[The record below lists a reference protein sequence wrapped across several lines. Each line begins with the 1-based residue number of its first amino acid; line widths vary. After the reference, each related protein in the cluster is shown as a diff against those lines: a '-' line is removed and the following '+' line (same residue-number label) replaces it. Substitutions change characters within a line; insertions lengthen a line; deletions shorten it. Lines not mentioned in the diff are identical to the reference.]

1 MLKVRET
8 KDGVGEIV
16 RLGAPLR
23 ANAARARH
31 ILVLLLAA
39 LVAAFAAIAPPTPAE
54 AAPPAAPTGLAA
66 TTGGGHVALSWTNPN
81 DGSITKYQY
90 MEKVGDGEYGSWT
103 DVPDSDANTTAFT
116 ATGLT
121 PATVYAYKIR
131 AVSNRDFGEASDE
144 VTATPTTPVLPS
156 QPTGFVASPRDEEV
170 ILNWLNPNDPSISG
184 WEYRQKES
192 SSAAWGSW
200 TTMVGCDAATLCYT
214 VEGLTNDTKYSFQVR
229 AKNSAGDGSESET
242 AESTPTLARPTMPV
256 SFSSLIED
264 SKIKFTWQDPS
275 DSSITKYQIRRT
287 GLDAE
292 NKLVWLAWEDITG
305 SGATTTTHSVTG
317 LSDGV
322 RYFFQI
328 RAVNSVGNGFGSY
341 LQVQEFQIGP
351 PEHISFFRV
360 VGGNEEARLWW
371 QKPGDASI
379 THFEYR
385 QKQGSR
391 AFSDWQSL
399 ALTDLGTAVDYG
411 YSVTGLTNGVSYGFQ
426 VRSVNAN
433 GIGYNSLIESTVP
446 AETQPNK
453 PSGLTAVSGDGQA
466 TLNWTEPSDT
476 NIAKYQFRYRLTQ
489 TNSPWAND
497 WQDMEGSSATTT
509 SYVVTGLTNNLGYL
523 FVIRTV
529 NTAGGTSPKSESAT
543 TMPRGTELRFVS
555 YEVANGLPLVAY
567 EGAATRLGI
576 SLRRTPSENVSIELT
591 VVDEKVATVLPNVIR
606 WTPTT
611 SGIAYYASVTGIHD
625 DDEQPDLVQLN
636 LRVTGSNYEGATRTI
651 DIEVREDDGLE
662 ILKSLSIPENSPS
675 LSHLGSLIL
684 DNPFQRSRRYVLGG
698 EDFEA
703 FDINACTAE
712 LFVSNAATLDFE
724 TNPTSRAT
732 VIGQSLY
739 GVVLEGFT
747 VNVTNVEEPGVVEV
761 SPSQPDVGTA
771 LSTTLTDPDG
781 SITGATWQWARS
793 PDGTDD
799 SWTDISGPTSDTYS
813 PVVADRANYLRATAS
828 YTDGEG
834 SGKTALGSTANPATL
849 GLVLSSTSVV
859 VGEGLT
865 ETYTLALPAEP
876 SGDVT
881 VSVSSDDTAAA
892 TVELDEFTIPRL
904 EWDQPRTMTVTGVAD
919 TATAEITLTA
929 AGGGYDGVTGAV
941 MVTVYEPATTTGG
954 QSTHGVPA
962 DIPTVVRPSN
972 SGPAVEF
979 PGGATTGN
987 PFQVRVDPAPLNC
1000 VTGPSGR
1007 TLAGCVQVDLFTLD
1021 GNVWDE
1027 DADGTA
1033 FPSATVK
1040 IVVTSIRGISVHW
1053 RAGPSDPWTTIPRCA
1068 DEEDTRE
1075 CFTVSGNEV
1084 TIHNIQ
1090 GFSQFAA
1097 ARAPAA
1103 RRDRRDDDRDDRSV
1117 EAPVYL
1123 APVFVEGATTTREVA
1138 ENSPA
1143 GTLVGGPITATA
1155 NLDQPVT
1162 YSGGGPDAELFD
1174 VASDT
1179 GQILVAEGA
1188 AFNYE
1193 SARRTYDIE
1202 VVASTVAGP
1211 DSTIT
1216 LTITVINVDEA
1227 GAITLSPVGSPEV
1240 GKTVTATLID
1250 PDEGVFGESWSWQ
1263 RSADGTTWSDIIEAN
1278 SETYTPVGADAGMQ
1292 LRARVTYADSFGAGL
1307 ILTESTPA
1315 VAGAPQPAA
1324 TPQPAPTPQPTPEP
1338 TLAPMATPTAQ
1349 PTSTPTPAP
1358 TAEPTPT
1365 APLTPA
1371 AVVAATPRPLPP
1383 TPTPWVG
1390 APTPVPAEATGPILA
1405 AQAPTPAPTIAAQPT
1420 RAPALPAPV
1429 QQAPPPAE
1437 SQDGFPLWVIVLI
1450 IFGLG
1455 VLAVGAVTVFLRR
1468 R

>member
-23 ANAARARH
+23 ANVARARH

-264 SKIKFTWQDPS
+264 SKIKFTWNDPS
-275 DSSITKYQIRRT
+275 DSSITNYQIRRT
-287 GLDAE
+287 GTGRDAE
-292 NKLVWLAWEDITG
+292 NWLAWEDIPA
-305 SGATTTTHSVTG
+305 SGPTTTTHSVTG

-351 PEHISFFRV
+351 PEHISFFSV
-360 VGGNEEARLWW
+360 VGGNEEARLGWE
-371 QKPGDASI
+371 KPGDASI

-385 QKQGSR
+385 QKQGSG

-399 ALTDLGTAVDYG
+399 ALTDLGTAVNYV
-411 YSVTGLTNGVSYGFQ
+411 YSVTGLTNGASYGFQ

-433 GIGYNSLIESTVP
+433 GFGYNSRIESTVP

-509 SYVVTGLTNNLGYL
+509 SYVVTGLTNNSEYL
-523 FVIRTV
+523 FVIRTL
-529 NTAGGTSPKSESAT
+529 NTAGGTSIKSESAT
-543 TMPRGTELRFVS
+543 TIPRGTELWFDS
-555 YEVANGLPLVAY
+555 YEVANGLPLVVF
-567 EGAATRLGI
+567 EGAAIRLGI
-576 SLRRTPSENVSIELT
+576 GLRRKPSDNVSVALT

-611 SGIAYYASVTGIHD
+611 SGIVYYASVTGIHD

-662 ILKSLSIPENSPS
+662 ILKSLSIPEDSPS
-675 LSHLGSLIL
+675 LSHVGSLIL

-747 VNVTNVEEPGVVEV
+747 VNITNVEEPGVVEV
-761 SPSQPDVGTA
+761 SPSQPEVGTA

-781 SITGATWQWARS
+781 SISGATWQWARS
-793 PDGTDD
+793 SDGTDD
-799 SWTDISGPTSDTYS
+799 SWTDISGASSDTYS
-813 PVVADRANYLRATAS
+813 PVVADRAHYLRATAS

-834 SGKTALGSTANPATL
+834 SGKTAQGRTANPATL

-876 SGDVT
+876 SGD
-881 VSVSSDDTAAA
+881 
-892 TVELDEFTIPRL
+892 
-904 EWDQPRTMTVTGVAD
+904 
-919 TATAEITLTA
+919 
-929 AGGGYDGVTGAV
+929 
-941 MVTVYEPATTTGG
+941 
-954 QSTHGVPA
+954 
-962 DIPTVVRPSN
+962 
-972 SGPAVEF
+972 GP
-979 PGGATTGN
+979 
-987 PFQVRVDPAPLNC
+987 
-1000 VTGPSGR
+1000 
-1007 TLAGCVQVDLFTLD
+1007 
-1021 GNVWDE
+1021 
-1027 DADGTA
+1027 
-1033 FPSATVK
+1033 
-1040 IVVTSIRGISVHW
+1040 
-1053 RAGPSDPWTTIPRCA
+1053 
-1068 DEEDTRE
+1068 
-1075 CFTVSGNEV
+1075 
-1084 TIHNIQ
+1084 
-1090 GFSQFAA
+1090 
-1097 ARAPAA
+1097 
-1103 RRDRRDDDRDDRSV
+1103 
-1117 EAPVYL
+1117 
-1123 APVFVEGATTTREVA
+1123 
-1138 ENSPA
+1138 
-1143 GTLVGGPITATA
+1143 
-1155 NLDQPVT
+1155 
-1162 YSGGGPDAELFD
+1162 
-1174 VASDT
+1174 
-1179 GQILVAEGA
+1179 
-1188 AFNYE
+1188 
-1193 SARRTYDIE
+1193 
-1202 VVASTVAGP
+1202 
-1211 DSTIT
+1211 
-1216 LTITVINVDEA
+1216 
-1227 GAITLSPVGSPEV
+1227 
-1240 GKTVTATLID
+1240 
-1250 PDEGVFGESWSWQ
+1250 
-1263 RSADGTTWSDIIEAN
+1263 
-1278 SETYTPVGADAGMQ
+1278 
-1292 LRARVTYADSFGAGL
+1292 
-1307 ILTESTPA
+1307 
-1315 VAGAPQPAA
+1315 
-1324 TPQPAPTPQPTPEP
+1324 
-1338 TLAPMATPTAQ
+1338 
-1349 PTSTPTPAP
+1349 
-1358 TAEPTPT
+1358 
-1365 APLTPA
+1365 
-1371 AVVAATPRPLPP
+1371 
-1383 TPTPWVG
+1383 
-1390 APTPVPAEATGPILA
+1390 
-1405 AQAPTPAPTIAAQPT
+1405 
-1420 RAPALPAPV
+1420 
-1429 QQAPPPAE
+1429 
-1437 SQDGFPLWVIVLI
+1437 
-1450 IFGLG
+1450 
-1455 VLAVGAVTVFLRR
+1455 
-1468 R
+1468 